1 MGKKTGRPRGRPS
14 RLPKEQTKFLSSFW
28 SSWDDARAEN
38 DRSIVS
44 FFYNDVATK
53 FLEKFGPP
61 GIKLADE
68 ELDTSSS
75 LNTEAAG
82 SNGTG
87 PTFDINKLDPQ
98 LRDIGPNN
106 TTTSHA
112 SVDPPLPPPVTQDVP
127 SSPSSSKDPL
137 PVPSDAS
144 QSDWNKARAVCIFSS
159 SFFVFCTHRTITS
172 SSL

>member
-1 MGKKTGRPRGRPS
+1 MAKKTGCPRGRLS

-44 FFYNDVATK
+44 FFYNDIATK

-68 ELDTSSS
+68 ELDTSEH
-75 LNTEAAG
+75 LNAEAQG
-82 SNGTG
+82 SNGTH
-87 PTFDINKLDPQ
+87 PTFDINTLDPQ
-98 LRDIGPNN
+98 LRAIGPNN

-127 SSPSSSKDPL
+127 SSSSSEDPL

-144 QSDWNKARAVCIFSS
+144 QSDWNKARAVCIFFSA
-159 SFFVFCTHRTITS
+159 FFVFCTHRTITS